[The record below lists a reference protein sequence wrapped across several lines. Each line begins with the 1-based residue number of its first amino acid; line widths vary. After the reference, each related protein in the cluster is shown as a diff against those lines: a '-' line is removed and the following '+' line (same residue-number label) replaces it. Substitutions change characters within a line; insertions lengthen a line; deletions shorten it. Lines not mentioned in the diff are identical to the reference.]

1 MDDLIE
7 GLFDLIFDIL
17 VEITSCEK
25 VPKWIRYPLII
36 IITIFF
42 TIIILGL
49 FVLGILF
56 LKDNLIIGLIFIFIS
71 ILLLFSGIKRTRR
84 DIDENKQSKD

>member
-1 MDDLIE
+1 MEDLIE
-7 GLFDLIFDIL
+7 SLFDLVFDIL

-36 IITIFF
+36 IITLFF

-56 LKDNLIIGLIFIFIS
+56 LKDNFIIGLIFIFIS

>member
-1 MDDLIE
+1 MEDLIE

>member
-1 MDDLIE
+1 MED
-7 GLFDLIFDIL
+7 LFDLIFDIL

-25 VPKWIRYPLII
+25 VPKWIRYPLIL
-36 IITIFF
+36 IITLFF

-56 LKDNLIIGLIFIFIS
+56 LKDNLIIGLMFIFIS
-71 ILLLFSGIKRTRR
+71 ILLLFSGIKRIRR